1 MGVYVFRSDVL
12 FQALE
17 RDAEQETAHD
27 FGKNI
32 LPTLVGRGRVA
43 AHPFS
48 GYWEDIGTL
57 DSYYRA
63 NLDLLRDDPPF
74 PLVDA
79 RWPIFTPST
88 ENPPA
93 RIGPRAHIRSAI

>member
-1 MGVYVFRSDVL
+1 MVR
-12 FQALE
+12 
-17 RDAEQETAHD
+17 
-27 FGKNI
+27 
-32 LPTLVGRGRVA
+32 RGRVA
-43 AHPFS
+43 AYPFV

-63 NLDLLRDDPPF
+63 NLDLVRDDPPF

-88 ENPPA
+88 ESPPA
-93 RIGPRAHIRSAI
+93 RIGARAHIRSSIVTHGTIVNGTVERSTLGVSKVP